1 MTGVILEVFLPPRT
15 RYTPDRILDAALS
28 LTREV
33 GIEGVT
39 ARTLATRLGCSTG
52 PISSHFA
59 SMEALHEQ
67 LLDRIIGLFV
77 KTSSEPVLPDPLL
90 AVGVGWL
97 RFAATEPRLYEALF
111 LRHHSWHAKWG
122 PVRRKLADRMVE
134 HSRYAHLDRTARFA
148 LVGRAS
154 IVLHGLGVEI
164 WSGRL
169 PLSAPEALQR
179 LVAQFTLPVVDAALS
194 QGWTHDLHSQL
205 TGATP

>member
-1 MTGVILEVFLPPRT
+1 MPPRT
-15 RYTPDRILDAALS
+15 RYTPDRILDAALA
-28 LTREV
+28 LTRET

-39 ARTLATRLGCSTG
+39 ARTLAGRLGCSTG
-52 PISSHFA
+52 PVSSHFA

-67 LLDRIIGLFV
+67 LLERIIDLFV
-77 KTSSEPVLPDPLL
+77 VASSRPVDPDPLL

-97 RFAATEPRLYEALF
+97 RFATTEPRLYEALF

-122 PVRRKLADRMVE
+122 PVRRKLADRMAE
-134 HSRYAHLDRTARFA
+134 HPRYAHLDRPARFA

-169 PLSAPEALQR
+169 PLSSPGDLQR
-179 LVAQFTLPVVDAALS
+179 VVAQFTLPVVDAALS
-194 QGWTHDLHSQL
+194 QGWTDDLHSQL
-205 TGATP
+205 TGASP

>member
-1 MTGVILEVFLPPRT
+1 VPPRT
-15 RYTPDRILDAALS
+15 RYTPDRILDAALA

-33 GIEGVT
+33 GIDGVT
-39 ARTLATRLGCSTG
+39 ARTLAARIGCSTG
-52 PISSHFA
+52 PISSHFS

-67 LLDRIIGLFV
+67 LLERIIALFV
-77 KTSSEPVLPDPLL
+77 TVASDATDPDPLL
-90 AVGVGWL
+90 AVGTGWL
-97 RFAATEPRLYEALF
+97 RFAATETRLYEALF
-111 LRHHSWHAKWG
+111 LRHHAWHSKWG

-134 HSRYAHLDRTARFA
+134 HPRYSHLDRPACFA

-169 PLSAPEALQR
+169 PLSEPAALR
-179 LVAQFTLPVVDAALS
+179 TVVAQFTLPVVDAALA
-194 QGWTHDLHSQL
+194 QGWTTDLHSQL